1 MLFQVSQFLF
11 GSILLF
17 DIPKNLLDIF
27 LEHII
32 ISKHTLGYIPS
43 RSNNLSFNCF
53 IDHEIVNIN
62 LDLVEGYIAE
72 VADNIYYFG

>member
-1 MLFQVSQFLF
+1 MLFQILQFSF

-27 LEHII
+27 LEYII
-32 ISKHTLGYIPS
+32 ISKYILGYIPS

-53 IDHEIVNIN
+53 VWVGDSGNGPPTFLHQKSCFP
-62 LDLVEGYIAE
+62 YK
-72 VADNIYYFG
+72 